1 MAEMPFSRS
10 TRLPLPL
17 TPLIGREHEV
27 ASLDALLRG
36 GEARLLTLTG
46 PGGVGKTR
54 LALQIATAVGE
65 SFPDGVWFVGL
76 GAITDPDLVAST
88 MAEVL
93 NVREASDRPIAD
105 RLRDFLSEKR
115 LLLLLDNFEHVL
127 EAAPLVAEFLGA
139 CPGLTILATSRARL
153 RVSGEREHA
162 VPPLRFPAPDETAA
176 ESASA
181 SEAVRLFVER
191 AQAVKEDFALT
202 PDNLS
207 TVALICGRL
216 DGLPLAIELAAARVK
231 ILSPAAL
238 LARLERRLPLLTGGG
253 RDLPARQQTMW
264 DALTWSYDLLTS
276 KERTLFRCLAI
287 FAGGFTLEA
296 AEEVAGRPPLFPDG
310 APLSVL
316 EGIASLVDKS
326 LLRQETAPD
335 GESRYA
341 MLETVREFALEQ
353 LEASSELNDV
363 ARMHTAYYL
372 DLAERAVLEP
382 FPGNPVVDPE
392 CLTADHDN
400 LRVAFDVLCQPESA
414 EACLRLAAACAPYWY
429 VRGHVREGWT
439 RLNRALALSGST
451 PTAAKGHVLN
461 WAGQFAI
468 TTGNL
473 QAAAQFGQEGL
484 AVWDIVDDPTGRAS
498 ALYALAMVEEIQLH
512 WEAAAELYDRV
523 LAAWREL
530 DEPFL
535 LARSL
540 ALRAGVSFGQGD
552 IERAEAQQE
561 EARDIFRDLGDRRW
575 VGLTTWYLGMFA
587 AAQRRFPD
595 AARNYRD
602 SLRALLEASDFV
614 WLFKPLTGLAEVAAE
629 IGRPETASRLL
640 GAVDGLLHHTGARL
654 LPFDQPIYERAER
667 AARTALGEDG
677 FGATSRASRAG
688 TPEDWLAA
696 ADAVVTAAEDARS
709 PRRRGAGEHAG
720 LTDRELEVLR
730 LLTARRTDREIA
742 EALFLSRRTVGSH
755 VAAIL
760 GKLGVH
766 SRQDAVVQAR
776 QRGVLLNEPDASRY
790 T

>member
-1 MAEMPFSRS
+1 VSSAASSAGS
-10 TRLPLPL
+10 TNLPTPL
-17 TPLIGREHEV
+17 TSLIGREREV
-27 ASLDALLRG
+27 AALVDLLRRDDV
-36 GEARLLTLTG
+36 RLLTLTG

-54 LALQIATAVGE
+54 LALQVATAVAD

-76 GAITDPDLVAST
+76 GAITDPDLVASAV
-88 MAEVL
+88 AEAL
-93 NVREASDRPIAD
+93 DVREASDRPIAD
-105 RLRDFLSEKR
+105 RLCDFLKQKR
-115 LLLLLDNFEHVL
+115 LLLLLDNFEHVVD
-127 EAAPLVAEFLGA
+127 AAPLAAELLGC
-139 CPGLTILATSRARL
+139 CPGLTILVTSRARL
-153 RVSGEREHA
+153 RVSSEREHA
-162 VPPLRFPAPDETAA
+162 VPPLRVIAPSEPVASGAA
-176 ESASA
+176 NA

-191 AQAVKEDFALT
+191 GQAVNEDFTLT
-202 PDNLS
+202 PDNVS
-207 TVALICGRL
+207 TVAQICGRL
-216 DGLPLAIELAAARVK
+216 DGLPLAIELAAAWVK
-231 ILSPAAL
+231 ILPLTSL

-253 RDLPARQQTMW
+253 RDLPARQQTMR
-264 DALTWSYDLLTS
+264 DALIWSYDLVTA
-276 KERTLFRCLAI
+276 EEQVLFRRLAV
-287 FAGGFTLEA
+287 FAGSFTLEA
-296 AEEVAGRPPLFPDG
+296 AEEVGGRARDAASP
-310 APLSVL
+310 SVL
-316 EGIASLVDKS
+316 DGIASLVDKS
-326 LLRQETAPD
+326 LLRQQTGPN

-341 MLETVREFALEQ
+341 ILETVREFGLER
-353 LEASSELNDV
+353 LEDSGEQDDV
-363 ARMHTAYYL
+363 ARLHAAYFL
-372 DLAERAVLEP
+372 GLAVGAVLEP
-382 FPGNPVVDPE
+382 FPGNPVVDPD

-400 LRVAFDVLCQPESA
+400 LRVAFDYLCRPESA

-439 RLNRALALSGST
+439 RLNRALALPGST

-473 QAAAQFGQEGL
+473 QAAALFGQEGL
-484 AVWDIVDDPTGRAS
+484 AVWDIVDDPRGRAS

-540 ALRAGVSFGQGD
+540 GLRAGVSFGQGD
-552 IERAEAQQE
+552 IERAEVQEE
-561 EARDIFRDLGDRRW
+561 EARNIFRDLGDQRW
-575 VGLTTWYLGMFA
+575 IGLTTWYLGMFA
-587 AAQRRFPD
+587 AAQRRFLD
-595 AARNYRD
+595 GARHYRD

-629 IGRPETASRLL
+629 IGHLETAAQLL
-640 GAVDGLLHHTGARL
+640 GAVDGLLLWTGARL
-654 LPFDQPIYERAER
+654 LPFDRPIYERAEN

-677 FGATSRASRAG
+677 FGATSRASRDG
-688 TPEDWLAA
+688 RPEDWLAA
-696 ADAVVTAAEDARS
+696 ADAVVAAAAEDARS

-720 LTDRELEVLR
+720 LTDRELEVLG

-742 EALFLSRRTVGSH
+742 EALFLSPRTVGSH

-776 QRGVLLNEPDASRY
+776 QRGLLPKEPDASRY

>member
-10 TRLPLPL
+10 ARLPLPL

-27 ASLDALLRG
+27 ARLDALLHG

-54 LALQIATAVGE
+54 LALQVAAAVAE
-65 SFPDGVWFVGL
+65 RFPDGVWFVGL
-76 GAITDPDLVAST
+76 GAITDPDLVASAV
-88 MAEVL
+88 AEVL
-93 NVREASDRPIAD
+93 VVREASDRPIAD

-127 EAAPLVAEFLGA
+127 EAAPLVAELLSG
-139 CPGLTILATSRARL
+139 CPELTVLATSRARL

-162 VPPLRFPAPDETAA
+162 VPPLSFPAQGEPVA
-176 ESASA
+176 ESANA

-191 AQAVKEDFALT
+191 AQAVKEDFTLT
-202 PDNLS
+202 PGNLS
-207 TVALICGRL
+207 TVAQICGRL

-231 ILSPAAL
+231 ILSPTAL

-253 RDLPARQQTMW
+253 RDLPARQQTMR
-264 DALTWSYDLLTS
+264 DALAWSYELLTA
-276 KERTLFRCLAI
+276 EEQTLFRRLAI
-287 FAGGFTLEA
+287 FTGGFTLEA
-296 AEEVAGRPPLFPDG
+296 AEVVVGEGSTLLV
-310 APLSVL
+310 SVL
-316 EGIASLVDKS
+316 DGVASLVDKS

-335 GESRYA
+335 GESRYV

-353 LEASSELNDV
+353 LAASAEQNEV
-363 ARMHTAYYL
+363 ARLHAAYFL
-372 DLAERAVLEP
+372 GRAEGAVLEP
-382 FPGNPVVDPE
+382 FPGNPVVDPD

-400 LRVAFDVLCQPESA
+400 LRVAFDYLCQPESA

-439 RLNRALALSGST
+439 RLNRALALPGST

-473 QAAAQFGQEGL
+473 QAAALFGQQGL
-484 AVWDIVDDPTGRAS
+484 GVWDNVDDPRGRAS
-498 ALYALAMVEEIQLH
+498 AIYALAMVEEIQLH

-523 LAAWREL
+523 LAAWRDL

-540 ALRAGVSFGQGD
+540 ALRAGVAFGQGD
-552 IERAEAQQE
+552 IEQAEAQEE
-561 EARDIFRDLGDRRW
+561 EARNIFRHLGDQRW
-575 VGLTTWYLGMFA
+575 IGLTTWYLGMFA
-587 AAQRRFPD
+587 AAERRFPD
-595 AARNYRD
+595 AARHYRD

-614 WLFKPLTGLAEVAAE
+614 WLFKPLTGLAEVASA
-629 IGRPETASRLL
+629 IGRPEIAAQLL
-640 GAVDGLLHHTGARL
+640 GTVDGLLLRTGARL
-654 LPFDQPIYERAER
+654 LPFDRPIYERAES
-667 AARTALGEDG
+667 AARTVLGEE
-677 FGATSRASRAG
+677 FGATSRASRDG
-688 TPEDWLAA
+688 RSEDWLAA
-696 ADAVVTAAEDARS
+696 ADAVVTAAEETRS
-709 PRRRGAGEHAG
+709 PRRRGAGEQSG

-730 LLTARRTDREIA
+730 LLTERRTDREIA
-742 EALFLSRRTVGSH
+742 EALFVSPRTVGSH

-766 SRQDAVVQAR
+766 SRQDAVLQAR
-776 QRGVLLNEPDASRY
+776 QRGLLPNEPGASRY